1 MFVCTRFKI
10 AGLILLIIFVAAC
23 SKNVTLYRQA
33 SKEYN
38 KAQYEKSLDSSV
50 ASLMLKPEYKNAQK
64 LIKKTYPKVIAIRE
78 ARINQIEAAKEE
90 DMWDKLV
97 AEYTA
102 LISIQNKIAPINP
115 MRDKKTGATY
125 EFETKNYETPLAESK
140 LKAAETHYNKGIQLA
155 QSSDNP
161 DTQREAAE
169 EFKTALNY
177 IPNYKDAELRYQ
189 QTRESAIKRIAI
201 LPFEDKSGSWTKY
214 GSLQDL
220 ITDSITSKMLQ
231 DELISKHTEVI
242 TRDQVEAL
250 LIEQQY
256 AAPEIIDQASVTAFG
271 AVLGA
276 HEILTG
282 KIVQINYVAPRVK
295 SVELSESQ
303 NMVTGEETYID
314 DKGKEK
320 TRKIREDVTCVYD
333 KYTKT
338 TSVDIIVSF
347 NLIEVPTG
355 KIKLQETLTAQDSW
369 SDVWGRVKSG
379 KIKLLS
385 DEALDL
391 VSKEEPLP
399 PSEVDMVN
407 NALEDIC
414 ADIVQKIREYVR

>member
-1 MFVCTRFKI
+1 MFVCTRLKI

-38 KAQYEKSLDSSV
+38 KAQYEESLDTSV
-50 ASLMLKPEYKNAQK
+50 ASLMIKPEYTKAQE
-64 LIKKTYPKVIAIRE
+64 LIKKTYSKVVAVRE

-102 LISIQNKIAPINP
+102 LIGIQNKVAPLNP
-115 MRDKKTGATY
+115 LRDSKTGETY
-125 EFETKNYETPLAESK
+125 VFEIKNYEEPLAESK
-140 LKAAETHYNKGIQLA
+140 LKAAEYHYNKGIELA
-155 QSSDNP
+155 RSSDNP
-161 DTQREAAE
+161 DTQRKAAE
-169 EFKTALNY
+169 EFRKTLEY
-177 IPNYKDAELRYQ
+177 IPNYKDADLRYEE
-189 QTRESAIKRIAI
+189 TRESAIKRIAI
-201 LPFEDKSGSWTKY
+201 LSFEDKSGSGTKY

-231 DELISKHTEVI
+231 DQLISKHTEII
-242 TRDQVEAL
+242 TRDQIEAL
-250 LIEQQY
+250 MLERQF
-256 AAPEIIDQASVTAFG
+256 AAPEIITESSATEFG

-282 KIVQINYVAPRVK
+282 KVVQINYVGPRVK
-295 SVELSESQ
+295 TMELRESK

-320 TRKIREDVTCVYD
+320 TRKIKEDVVCVYD

-338 TSVDIIVSF
+338 TSVDIIISF
-347 NLIEVPTG
+347 NLIEVPSG
-355 KIKLQETLTAQDSW
+355 KIKLQETITSGHSW
-369 SDVWGRVKSG
+369 SDVWGRVNSG
-379 KIKLLS
+379 EIKILS
-385 DEALDL
+385 EEALDL

-407 NALEDIC
+407 TALQDIC
-414 ADIVQKIREYVR
+414 SGIVEKIREYVR